1 MLCLLCCGLPCGV
14 HENSRRSSPSGSH
27 IIASLEHCHQLHQR
41 CTAAAAA
48 PQSPPTF
55 DACVEMVSREQW
67 RVHVD
72 VGWAV
77 DSLLVGKE
85 AGK

>member
-1 MLCLLCCGLPCGV
+1 
-14 HENSRRSSPSGSH
+14 
-27 IIASLEHCHQLHQR
+27 
-41 CTAAAAA
+41 
-48 PQSPPTF
+48 
-55 DACVEMVSREQW
+55 VEMVSREQW